1 MLKEVQTSLLG
12 WRTTKNFQ
20 LIKDDSVID
29 DEDDD
34 AVLAKTYAKSAMEMY
49 TQQAKANLD
58 QKYEEDESTLAVIVG
73 EERARYF
80 NAYRW
85 MLLMA
90 RCPSSVLY
98 SFHYDQGI
106 VTSGPLKEGLILIP
120 ASEGGVLLP
129 MIEDFEGIENKGGAE
144 FTESETNTNRYEI
157 SNGGNNYSVGE
168 RVKVSDDWYFPV
180 LQHFLNRS
188 APQ

>member
-1 MLKEVQTSLLG
+1 MDL
-12 WRTTKNFQ
+12 
-20 LIKDDSVID
+20 
-29 DEDDD
+29 
-34 AVLAKTYAKSAMEMY
+34 Y
-49 TQQAKANLD
+49 TQQAKAEFD
-58 QKYEEDESTLAVIVG
+58 QQYAEYESTEKAIVG

-80 NAYRW
+80 DAYRW

-98 SFHYDQGI
+98 SFHYDQGA
-106 VTSGPLKEGLILIP
+106 VVSGPLKGGLILIP

-129 MIEDFEGIENKGGAE
+129 MIKGIENKGGAK
-144 FTESETNTNRYEI
+144 FTESGKNRYEI

-168 RVKVSDDWYFPV
+168 RVKVSDEWYFPV
-180 LQHFLNRS
+180 LQHFLDRS